1 MVMLMGV
8 PKQQVRVAA
17 GRSVIAGA
25 VFCVLAALSTSASC
39 ALAQGV
45 AATPLL
51 APPSPKAS
59 SGNALVKNAGT
70 LKIASRPAWQDL
82 TTSQQLSLQPL
93 APKWST
99 LSETQKRKWIAIA
112 VNYPRLTAAE
122 QTKLHSHMTEW
133 VALSQQQRSQARL
146 NFAESKQIPPT
157 QKAANWEA
165 YQALDPDE
173 KKKLANSATPR
184 PVGAATAAKLV
195 VSKRAAVHHADRA
208 ARRAVCNS
216 RGAFHVA
223 GGRPLGQRLVP
234 DHHRRVACGAVR
246 RLSQTRGA
254 ARSRH
259 GAVFT
264 TLDKATQLT

>member
-1 MVMLMGV
+1 MVMLTGAR
-8 PKQQVRVAA
+8 KQQDRVSAR
-17 GRSVIAGA
+17 GPVIVGA
-25 VFCVLAALSTSASC
+25 IFCVLTALSTSASC

-51 APPSPKAS
+51 AAPSPKAS
-59 SGNALVKNAGT
+59 SGSALSKSTDA
-70 LKIASRPAWQDL
+70 LKIATRPAWQDL
-82 TTSQQLSLQPL
+82 TTSQQVSLQPL

-122 QTKLHSHMTEW
+122 QTKLHSHMSEW

-146 NFAESKQIPPT
+146 NFAEFKQIPPT

-184 PVGAATAAKLV
+184 PVGAATAAKPVPVQKLAKVPVTRQTSKEASKIASTDHV
-195 VSKRAAVHHADRA
+195 VNRNTLLPRA
-208 ARRAVCNS
+208 
-216 RGAFHVA
+216 
-223 GGRPLGQRLVP
+223 PLSIEPAPPQ
-234 DHHRRVACGAVR
+234 
-246 RLSQTRGA
+246 
-254 ARSRH
+254 
-259 GAVFT
+259 
-264 TLDKATQLT
+264 KN

>member
-1 MVMLMGV
+1 MAMLMGV
-8 PKQQVRVAA
+8 HKHQFRVSAS
-17 GRSVIAGA
+17 GSVIAGA
-25 VFCVLAALSTSASC
+25 LFCGLAALSTSASC

-59 SGNALVKNAGT
+59 SSNALAKNAGA
-70 LKIASRPAWQDL
+70 LKITSRPAWQDL
-82 TTSQQLSLQPL
+82 TASQQASLQPL
-93 APKWST
+93 ASDWNT
-99 LSETQKRKWIAIA
+99 LSETRKRKWIAIA
-112 VNYPRLTAAE
+112 VNYPNLTTAE

-165 YQALDPDE
+165 YQALGPDE

-195 VSKRAAVHHADRA
+195 PVQKLAKIPVTRQTPKEASKIASTD
-208 ARRAVCNS
+208 
-216 RGAFHVA
+216 HVVN
-223 GGRPLGQRLVP
+223 RNTLLPHTPLSIEPAPPQ
-234 DHHRRVACGAVR
+234 
-246 RLSQTRGA
+246 
-254 ARSRH
+254 
-259 GAVFT
+259 
-264 TLDKATQLT
+264 KN